1 MSAFLL
7 IDILLG
13 FKDVGI
19 AANWG
24 ATKEDCHIVPHLR
37 LGPQRLSGF
46 RLNRCVHDGCWVDK
60 LDIFKQQTYLLDIG
74 SMLIFALQ
82 LKAGLI
88 LDPLMNKD
96 LGRSWRS
103 GGGSRDGRKPALLE
117 N

>member
-24 ATKEDCHIVPHLR
+24 ITKEDHHIVAHLQLR
-37 LGPQRLSGF
+37 PQRLSGF
-46 RLNRCVHDGCWVDK
+46 RLDRRVRDGCWVDK
-60 LDIFKQQTYLLDIG
+60 LDIFTQQTYLLDIG
-74 SMLIFALQ
+74 SILIFALQ

-88 LDPLMNKD
+88 INPLMNKD
-96 LGRSWRS
+96 LGRSWQS
-103 GGGSRDGRKPALLE
+103 GGGSRDSCKPALLE

>member
-1 MSAFLL
+1 MSAFLF
-7 IDILLG
+7 IDILLR

-24 ATKEDCHIVPHLR
+24 KTKEDCHIVAHLR
-37 LGPQRLSGF
+37 LGPQRLSSF
-46 RLNRCVHDGCWVDK
+46 RLDRRVHDGCWVDK

-88 LDPLMNKD
+88 IDPLVKKD
-96 LGRSWRS
+96 L
-103 GGGSRDGRKPALLE
+103 
-117 N
+117 

>member
-24 ATKEDCHIVPHLR
+24 VTEEDCHIGAHLR

-46 RLNRCVHDGCWVDK
+46 RLDRCMHDGCWVDK

-74 SMLIFALQ
+74 SILIFALQ

-88 LDPLMNKD
+88 INPLVNKD

-103 GGGSRDGRKPALLE
+103 GSGSRDSCKPALLE